1 MVLDTVWT
9 HATSRAQTTW
19 AIARVA
25 STTRSSPQA
34 SRRYAQAARTL
45 RSRKMRGWRPSC
57 AKAASARQWRGYHA
71 QDGGYHVP
79 CAMHQGDEGEGKLT
93 QPCPIGVRVGAQ
105 CFDQHYT
112 KALLKDSIAQA
123 EPAHDASSAGT
134 CTELGPRTPTTTE
147 HTAVQ
152 PQHTDETGGAP
163 LSVAHVSSF
172 RHGRHR
178 GDV

>member
-45 RSRKMRGWRPSC
+45 RSRKMRRWRPSC

-123 EPAHDASSAGT
+123 VSRHTMRAQQVPAQNLGQERQLRRSTQQCSRSTQMRPGERPSA
-134 CTELGPRTPTTTE
+134 
-147 HTAVQ
+147 
-152 PQHTDETGGAP
+152 
-163 LSVAHVSSF
+163 
-172 RHGRHR
+172 
-178 GDV
+178 